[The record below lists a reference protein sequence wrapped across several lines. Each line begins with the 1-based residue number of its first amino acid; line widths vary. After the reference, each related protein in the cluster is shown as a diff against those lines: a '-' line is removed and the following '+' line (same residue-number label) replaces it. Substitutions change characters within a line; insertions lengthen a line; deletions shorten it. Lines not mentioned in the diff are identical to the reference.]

1 MRLMTFP
8 WSVASVGILAT
19 GVLLGVFAIW
29 KILNDRRTGLPVKD
43 ERTRKITGTAATYT
57 FYIGTYFMVA
67 LMVANLLNLELLG
80 VPLLDTGYALVT
92 PILVN
97 SLTFMGLRMYFDR
110 KGDF

>member
-1 MRLMTFP
+1 MTFP
-8 WSVASVGILAT
+8 WQVATIGLLST

-29 KILNDRRTGLPVKD
+29 KILNDRRTGFPTKD
-43 ERTRKITGTAATYT
+43 ERTQKITGTAATYT

-80 VPLLDTGYALVT
+80 VPILDTGYAIVT
-92 PILVN
+92 SILVN
-97 SLTFMGLRMYFDR
+97 SLTFLGLQMYFNR

>member
-1 MRLMTFP
+1 MTFQ
-8 WSVASVGILAT
+8 WQLASIGILTT

-29 KILNDRRTGLPVKD
+29 KILNDRRTGLPTKD
-43 ERTRKITGTAATYT
+43 ERTQKITGTAATYT
-57 FYIGTYFMVA
+57 FYIGSYFMVA

-80 VPLLDTGYALVT
+80 VPLLDTGYALAT

-97 SLTFMGLRMYFDR
+97 GLTFMGLRMYFNR

>member
-1 MRLMTFP
+1 MTFE
-8 WSVASVGILAT
+8 WQLASVGVLAT

-29 KILNDRRTGLPVKD
+29 KILNDRRTGFPTKD
-43 ERTRKITGTAATYT
+43 ERTQKITGTAATYT

-67 LMVANLLNLELLG
+67 LMLANILTMEFLG

-97 SLTFMGLRMYFDR
+97 SLTFMVLRMYFNR